1 MLVLEFLFLVV
12 ALILATFVGIRNAKH
27 NFKPS
32 FRSHVELFL
41 AGLPVGFLF
50 TLLVL
55 PEQVEAL
62 YLAAGCALLAG
73 AIVSFSLPR
82 QWRYAQ
88 ESRNKPDSF

>member
-1 MLVLEFLFLVV
+1 MLVMEILLLMV
-12 ALILATFVGIRNAKH
+12 ALIGATIIGIRNAKR

-55 PEQVEAL
+55 PEQVEAV

-88 ESRNKPDSF
+88 GSRSKPDSS